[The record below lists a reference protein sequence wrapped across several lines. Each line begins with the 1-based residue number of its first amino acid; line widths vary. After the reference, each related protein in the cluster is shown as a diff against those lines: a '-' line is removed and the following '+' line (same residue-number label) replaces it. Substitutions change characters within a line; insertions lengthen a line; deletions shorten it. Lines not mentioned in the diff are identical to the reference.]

1 MARKIYGTTLWGREF
16 LTAIENETDDGRL
29 SRSSDIRYNF

>member
-16 LTAIENETDDGRL
+16 LTVIENETDDGRL
-29 SRSSDIRYNF
+29 ACGKYT